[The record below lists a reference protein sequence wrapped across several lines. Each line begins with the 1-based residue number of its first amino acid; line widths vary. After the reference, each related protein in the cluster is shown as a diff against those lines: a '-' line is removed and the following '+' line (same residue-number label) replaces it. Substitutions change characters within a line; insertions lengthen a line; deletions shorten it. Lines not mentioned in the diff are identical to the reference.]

1 VSVFVDTSALY
12 ALLDRDDANHRPAAE
27 AWAALLESHEPLST
41 SNYVVVETTALV
53 QHRLGLPA
61 VAALTRELLPV
72 VSVEWVSEADHREA
86 AAALLA
92 AGRRRVSLVDT
103 VSFVLMRR
111 LGAESAFTFDPHF
124 EGEGFRAVGPKRTAG
139 ARPGPSE
146 GRIRHRASE
155 PQRHRQR

>member
-1 VSVFVDTSALY
+1 MSVFVDTSALY
-12 ALLDRDDANHRPAAE
+12 ALLDRDDANHRLAAE
-27 AWAALLESHEPLST
+27 AWASLLESGEALAT

-53 QHRLGLPA
+53 QHRLGMTA
-61 VAALTRELLPV
+61 VASLIRELLPV

-92 AGRRRVSLVDT
+92 AGRRQVSLVDA

-111 LGAESAFTFDPHF
+111 LGADVAFTFDPHF

-139 ARPGPSE
+139 GRRSAR
-146 GRIRHRASE
+146 
-155 PQRHRQR
+155 